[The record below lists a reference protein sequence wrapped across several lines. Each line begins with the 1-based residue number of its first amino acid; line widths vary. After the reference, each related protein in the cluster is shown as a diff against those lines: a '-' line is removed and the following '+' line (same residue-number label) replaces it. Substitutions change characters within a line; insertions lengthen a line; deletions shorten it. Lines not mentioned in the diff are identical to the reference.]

1 MGELGCDSDLAEEPL
16 GRDTRCGPAP
26 QHLQGDTPVMPQV
39 LGEVHHGHSAST
51 HFTLDRVLVL
61 QRRLQNLE
69 LSDHIKDD
77 DRTAI
82 GLQA

>member
-1 MGELGCDSDLAEEPL
+1 
-16 GRDTRCGPAP
+16 
-26 QHLQGDTPVMPQV
+26 
-39 LGEVHHGHSAST
+39 
-51 HFTLDRVLVL
+51 L

>member
-39 LGEVHHGHSAST
+39 LGSCSVDFRTSSSPTISKTMIEPQSASR
-51 HFTLDRVLVL
+51 HEDNHWVAV
-61 QRRLQNLE
+61 
-69 LSDHIKDD
+69 D
-77 DRTAI
+77 
-82 GLQA
+82 G